1 MDFFTA
7 DHGLAVGHHGLFGK
21 QNMYEH
27 SRRVPFLVV
36 GPGVA
41 ANRRI
46 DAPIYLQDVMP
57 TTLELAGAKQ
67 PAHVFFHS
75 LVPLLQGKTKVSAYP
90 AAYGAYLDRQRAV
103 VLDGW
108 KLILYPKTGVARLY
122 HLTADPDE
130 LTDLAARPEHAA
142 VRTKLFQQLVALQQQ
157 LGDKL
162 DLRSTF
168 SF

>member
-1 MDFFTA
+1 MEQTA
-7 DHGLAVGHHGLFGK
+7 KGRLPLHAD
-21 QNMYEH
+21 
-27 SRRVPFLVV
+27 LV
-36 GPGVA
+36 A
-41 ANRRI
+41 
-46 DAPIYLQDVMP
+46 D
-57 TTLELAGAKQ
+57 
-67 PAHVFFHS
+67 
-75 LVPLLQGKTKVSAYP
+75 
-90 AAYGAYLDRQRAV
+90 LDRLRAV
-103 VLDGW
+103 VLDW
-108 KLILYPKTGVARLY
+108 LKLIVYPITGVARLY